1 MHIDLLERV
10 PKCFLLL
17 AGLYLALQLVG
28 VSIMSEYKVE
38 ESDEEERSALL
49 NSNDDSDMSVNV
61 KLREQQEQ
69 LNEINSLGVK

>member
-1 MHIDLLERV
+1 LHIDLLERV